1 MAIINPQTIGGGGV
15 PEEKYNATVN
25 SFLGDVDANGVL
37 LAPTVPANIIFTGVK
52 GIAAY
57 DANNSVLVRK
67 FHNLTT
73 ITSASFP
80 DLDNL
85 TTKGALGNCFSGC
98 TSLTSVSFP
107 ALKTTSFGSTNKD
120 QLNNLVSGVIG
131 CAIHF
136 PSNLSSK
143 VSSLTG
149 YPNFGGTNTSVL
161 FDLPATN

>member
-15 PEEKYNATVN
+15 AERYNTTVD
-25 SFLGDVDANGVL
+25 SFLGEIDANGVL
-37 LAPTVPANIIFTGVK
+37 LAPTVPANVVFTGVK

-57 DANNSVLVRK
+57 DASNGVLVRK

-85 TTKGALGNCFSGC
+85 TTKGALVNCFSGC
-98 TSLTSVSFP
+98 TGLTSVSFP

-120 QLNNLVSGVIG
+120 QLNNLVYGVTG
-131 CAIHF
+131 CTIHF

-149 YPNFGGTNTSVL
+149 YPNFGGTSTSVL